1 MLMDHTQLLQY
12 IVMMKVMMKMM
23 KVKEVK
29 NFEKYFYLIPWFLG
43 HIINSRKKGFIK
55 PSANSETSS
64 SSKFHKPPLKNT
76 KVDSSFD
83 YMDDEDDDENAECQ
97 RGKNKEKY
105 LLDSNC
111 LVHRPKK

>member
-1 MLMDHTQLLQY
+1 MDHTQLLQY

-43 HIINSRKKGFIK
+43 QIINSRKKGYIK

-64 SSKFHKPPLKNT
+64 SSKFQTPSLKNT

-83 YMDDEDDDENAECQ
+83 YMDDEDDDENDEGQ
-97 RGKNKEKY
+97 RGKNKKKLE
-105 LLDSNC
+105 LDSI
-111 LVHRPKK
+111 LSQSRIEF